1 MLDELWRSLRTA
13 TAKPEAAELASLWQA
28 LESALAP
35 LSKEAQLRVAAEA
48 IAQIAEVYTA
58 RADAILKTLDGEPAP
73 TEPIL
78 GADFLAGLVKQSTAL
93 NLDALVEAAPAER
106 RSRVSNPIDSVAGV
120 IDKQRLLDALDAMQ
134 PLSVAHTENV
144 GDWSRAIATYLQ
156 QHPSVSLV
164 EAQHNL
170 KMPLVELWIGA
181 LLSGQVKLEQRGNF
195 YQADSIWLVNR
206 CQI

>member
-1 MLDELWRSLRTA
+1 MLDDLWRSLQTA
-13 TAKPEAAELASLWQA
+13 TAQPEAAELAPLWQA

-48 IAQIAEVYTA
+48 IAQIVEIYTA
-58 RADAILKTLDGEPAP
+58 RADTILKTLDGEPVP

-93 NLDALVEAAPAER
+93 NLEALVETAPAER

-120 IDKQRLLDALDAMQ
+120 IDKQRLLDALDSIQ
-134 PLSVAHTENV
+134 PLSVAHAENV
-144 GDWSRAIATYLQ
+144 GDWSRAIVSYLQ
-156 QHPSVSLV
+156 QYPAVSLV
-164 EAQHNL
+164 EAQRSL

-195 YQADSIWLVNR
+195 YQADSVWLVN
-206 CQI
+206 Q